1 MNINNVIPTRRN
13 LARTL
18 GLTAAT
24 LCIAVLA
31 SCMSNSRAMQNGGE
45 VTGQRSAAY
54 NEPAPFGMVEIKRG
68 YLKAGVENNDTL
80 WGIVTPTREISVD
93 GFWMDQTEVTNSM
106 YRQFVEWVRDSI
118 IRERLADPQYGGDET
133 YKIEVDC
140 ANCANKMEEA
150 AKATTGVK
158 DATVNFMTLKMIVE
172 FEEGAEGIIDIIV
185 SVKDKEDYLVPVMLV
200 SCLDEDVELEG
211 EVVQKQIDFL
221 EDVDNITTAGR
232 IILTN
237 GNQMMYADWTGEE
250 YDTEAALP
258 TYEQMEKELFEM
270 EKLAAEHEHSHH
282 GCGCGGHH
290 HEEEHE
296 CCGGHGH
303 HEDGHECC
311 GGHNHGD
318 DHNCGCKH

>member
-1 MNINNVIPTRRN
+1 M
-13 LARTL
+13 
-18 GLTAAT
+18 
-24 LCIAVLA
+24 
-31 SCMSNSRAMQNGGE
+31 
-45 VTGQRSAAY
+45 
-54 NEPAPFGMVEIKRG
+54 
-68 YLKAGVENNDTL
+68 
-80 WGIVTPTREISVD
+80 
-93 GFWMDQTEVTNSM
+93 
-106 YRQFVEWVRDSI
+106 
-118 IRERLADPQYGGDET
+118 
-133 YKIEVDC
+133 
-140 ANCANKMEEA
+140 
-150 AKATTGVK
+150 
-158 DATVNFMTLKMIVE
+158 
-172 FEEGAEGIIDIIV
+172 IV

-311 GGHNHGD
+311 GVHNHGD

>member
-1 MNINNVIPTRRN
+1 MSKQLVKERVI
-13 LARTL
+13 
-18 GLTAAT
+18 
-24 LCIAVLA
+24 
-31 SCMSNSRAMQNGGE
+31 
-45 VTGQRSAAY
+45 
-54 NEPAPFGMVEIKRG
+54 K
-68 YLKAGVENNDTL
+68 YLMEDLLVPHDMIDTDVPL
-80 WGIVTPTREISVD
+80 SE
-93 GFWMDQTEVTNSM
+93 
-106 YRQFVEWVRDSI
+106 
-118 IRERLADPQYGGDET
+118 L
-133 YKIEVDC
+133 
-140 ANCANKMEEA
+140 
-150 AKATTGVK
+150 
-158 DATVNFMTLKMIVE
+158 
-172 FEEGAEGIIDIIV
+172 EEGAEGIIDIIV

>member
-1 MNINNVIPTRRN
+1 MISTMSKQLVKERVI
-13 LARTL
+13 
-18 GLTAAT
+18 
-24 LCIAVLA
+24 
-31 SCMSNSRAMQNGGE
+31 
-45 VTGQRSAAY
+45 
-54 NEPAPFGMVEIKRG
+54 K
-68 YLKAGVENNDTL
+68 YLMEDLLVPHDMIDTDVPL
-80 WGIVTPTREISVD
+80 S
-93 GFWMDQTEVTNSM
+93 
-106 YRQFVEWVRDSI
+106 
-118 IRERLADPQYGGDET
+118 
-133 YKIEVDC
+133 
-140 ANCANKMEEA
+140 
-150 AKATTGVK
+150 
-158 DATVNFMTLKMIVE
+158 E

-311 GGHNHGD
+311 GVHNHGD